1 MLMHFM
7 AYLTPVDL
15 CVATLTTEEAP
26 RPIVFW
32 TSRSAYLMPEKLFT
46 LSGISTP
53 GVEGGGG
60 ERTVVHHTGVS
71 NDKKEESKG
80 RGLPS

>member
-1 MLMHFM
+1 MCSSDSSWFRLDLSYMLMHFM

-53 GVEGGGG
+53 GVWGAVE
-60 ERTVVHHTGVS
+60 
-71 NDKKEESKG
+71 KEQMCTTLG
-80 RGLPS
+80 